1 MHNDSKSFSVK
12 QKLINAEHNS
22 DLDGAAWELAQ
33 YLLLHYNEIDRMKT
47 RDLAMQCHISFSTVR
62 RFCQSLGFDNF
73 SDLRKAKMNNPEN
86 QYEIALDN
94 FGRGLY
100 KPRRLYDEILRN
112 VWGVAHR
119 MDWRRLRRLAEAM
132 ATARSIIVFAVR
144 PYSFVL
150 QEFQSQFVALN
161 KSLFIFDDIY
171 TRRGIIERLGSDLCL
186 VTVSLAG
193 GLFLAIGDELNKIAG
208 FKTALYCPGALA
220 REGATDCLQSYDLT
234 FPLTL
239 RNDAYNYLEIYGKYA
254 VGYFFDLLLGEVI
267 RRVGGKKQ
275 ERRRTKDTRQTMFHV
290 EHRT

>member
-100 KPRRLYDEILRN
+100 EPRRLYDEILRN

-119 MDWRRLRRLAEAM
+119 MDWRRLRRLAEAV

-208 FKTALYCPGALA
+208 FKTALYCPGALG

>member
-22 DLDGAAWELAQ
+22 GLDGAAWELAQ
-33 YLLLHYNEIDRMKT
+33 YLLLHYNEIDCMKT

-100 KPRRLYDEILRN
+100 EPRRLYDEILKN
-112 VWGVAHR
+112 VWGVGHR
-119 MDWRRLRRLAEAM
+119 MDWRRMRRLAEAM
-132 ATARSIIVFAVR
+132 EAARSIIIFAVR

-171 TRRGIIERLGSDLCL
+171 TRHDIIARLGSDLCL

-193 GLFLAIGDELNKIAG
+193 GLFLAIGDELDKIAG

-220 REGATDCLQSYDLT
+220 REGATDCLRGYDLT

-239 RNDAYNYLEIYGKYA
+239 RSDAYNYLEIYGKYA